1 MFCGSQLVWL
11 GATNTC
17 TDILT
22 VIVSRVVSWTTCP
35 GGCQWCRASQC
46 EKIGL
51 CQILPLL
58 SPTVG
63 ATTGVVPVV
72 MVARPIGV
80 VHLLVVRRAV
90 REDVAVHMT
99 IVVTPRLAPAVVL
112 VDVVTEAST
121 TTVGARVAR
130 VVMTD
135 AMASIVSPTHN
146 VTRVWT
152 TRLRKNRCTQ
162 ACNRVTTSPW
172 LPSTLMRRPCPPR

>member
-1 MFCGSQLVWL
+1 MYRHSHRDLS
-11 GATNTC
+11 AA
-17 TDILT
+17 
-22 VIVSRVVSWTTCP
+22 SWTTCP

-80 VHLLVVRRAV
+80 VRLLVVRRAV

-172 LPSTLMRRPCPPR
+172 LPSTLMRRPCLPR

>member
-1 MFCGSQLVWL
+1 
-11 GATNTC
+11 
-17 TDILT
+17 
-22 VIVSRVVSWTTCP
+22 
-35 GGCQWCRASQC
+35 
-46 EKIGL
+46 
-51 CQILPLL
+51 
-58 SPTVG
+58 
-63 ATTGVVPVV
+63 

-80 VHLLVVRRAV
+80 VHLLVAV

-99 IVVTPRLAPAVVL
+99 IVVTPRLASAVVL

-135 AMASIVSPTHN
+135 AIASIVSPTHN